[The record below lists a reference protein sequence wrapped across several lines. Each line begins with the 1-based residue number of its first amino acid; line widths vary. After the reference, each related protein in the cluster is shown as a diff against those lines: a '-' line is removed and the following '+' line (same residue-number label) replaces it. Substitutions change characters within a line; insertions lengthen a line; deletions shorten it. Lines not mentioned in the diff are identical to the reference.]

1 MIEKIKRLRSR
12 ASGGVTMKSMLWRMV
27 LIVAMPMMAL
37 VLLAVSIEILYA
49 TNYNAILN
57 NVTLAS
63 EFNQNFKSDVDLKM
77 YYYVINSQYSE
88 GIPIDEVRS
97 AENLAETLLATT
109 TERESIK
116 AITSVLNL
124 CSNLEDKMHEIAES
138 DSYDERQEQL
148 NNNIY
153 ILTGLIED
161 YMYTYLYHEAAH
173 LKTVN
178 QSMVQRLAVFIA
190 GILLLTFVLTLVLLN
205 RSRKLGDSIAAPIN
219 ELCSRVRSIGGGD
232 LTVYSPIQADEVEI
246 QTLSNGFEQMVERLN
261 LLMEKSR
268 DEEKQR
274 RNAEFAL
281 LQAQINPH
289 FLYNTLDAIIWLI
302 ESGKYD
308 QSVDMVSSLSA
319 FFRHS
324 LSRGMDMITVS
335 EDEQHVRSYLEI
347 QHMRYADILEYE
359 IDIPEELGNCELPK
373 LTLQPLVENA
383 LYHGIK
389 LKRRKGHIRVSGKLL
404 DGLVVLYVDDDGAGM
419 PPDRLAA
426 LRETLNAPSSSE
438 QAIGFGM
445 RTVHKRLQLLF
456 GEDYGLQIDSSEDTG
471 TRITA
476 TFPARYKTIKEE
488 DET

>member
-1 MIEKIKRLRSR
+1 MIKRLFNLKNKT
-12 ASGGVTMKSMLWRMV
+12 GGVTMKSMLWRMV
-27 LIVAMPMMAL
+27 LIVALPMMAL
-37 VLLAVSIEILYA
+37 VLLAVSIEVLYA

-63 EFNQNFKSDVDLKM
+63 EFNQNFKSDIDLKM
-77 YYYVINSQYSE
+77 YYFVIDSQYSE
-88 GIPIDEVRS
+88 GIPVEEVRA
-97 AENLAETLLATT
+97 AEKLAETLLTTT
-109 TERESIK
+109 TEKESIK
-116 AITSVLNL
+116 AITSVQSL
-124 CSNLEDKMHEIAES
+124 CSNLEEKMYQIADCEG
-138 DSYDERQEQL
+138 YDERQEQL
-148 NNNIY
+148 DNNIY
-153 ILTGLIED
+153 ILTGLIQD

-178 QSMVQRLAVFIA
+178 HDMVQRLAVFIC
-190 GILLLTFVLTLVLLN
+190 GILILTFVLTLVLLN
-205 RSRKLGDSIAAPIN
+205 RSRKLGDSIATPIN
-219 ELCSRVRSIGGGD
+219 ELCSRVRAIGGGD
-232 LTVYSPIQADEVEI
+232 LKVCSPIQADEVEI

-261 LLMEKSR
+261 LLISKNR

-274 RNAEFAL
+274 RNAELAL

-308 QSVDMVSSLSA
+308 ESVDMVSSLSA

-324 LSRGMDMITVS
+324 LSRGMDMITIS

-347 QHMRYADILEYE
+347 QRMRYADILDYE
-359 IDIPEELGNCELPK
+359 IRIPSELGGCELPK

-389 LKRRKGHIRVSGKLL
+389 LKRRKGHITVTGELS
-404 DGLVVLYVDDDGAGM
+404 DGLVIIYVDDDGAGM
-419 PPDRLAA
+419 SAERLSAM
-426 LRETLNAPSSSE
+426 RETLSAASSSE
-438 QAIGFGM
+438 EAIGFGM

-456 GEDYGLQIDSSEDTG
+456 GEDYGLKIDSEEGVG

-476 TFPARYKTIKEE
+476 VFPAIYKTAKETE
-488 DET
+488 E

>member
-1 MIEKIKRLRSR
+1 MIEKIKSLRSR

-77 YYYVINSQYSE
+77 YYYVIDSQYSE

-124 CSNLEDKMHEIAES
+124 CSNLEDKMYEIAES
-138 DSYDERQEQL
+138 DSYDERQEHL
-148 NNNIY
+148 DNNIY

-178 QSMVQRLAVFIA
+178 QTMVQRLAVFIA

-261 LLMEKSR
+261 LLMEK
-268 DEEKQR
+268 
-274 RNAEFAL
+274 
-281 LQAQINPH
+281 
-289 FLYNTLDAIIWLI
+289 
-302 ESGKYD
+302 
-308 QSVDMVSSLSA
+308 
-319 FFRHS
+319 
-324 LSRGMDMITVS
+324 
-335 EDEQHVRSYLEI
+335 
-347 QHMRYADILEYE
+347 
-359 IDIPEELGNCELPK
+359 
-373 LTLQPLVENA
+373 
-383 LYHGIK
+383 
-389 LKRRKGHIRVSGKLL
+389 
-404 DGLVVLYVDDDGAGM
+404 
-419 PPDRLAA
+419 
-426 LRETLNAPSSSE
+426 
-438 QAIGFGM
+438 
-445 RTVHKRLQLLF
+445 
-456 GEDYGLQIDSSEDTG
+456 
-471 TRITA
+471 
-476 TFPARYKTIKEE
+476 
-488 DET
+488 